1 MCCEIGMRLWQKR
14 LMRVEADGEIME
26 YVKTTVYL
34 SAATRRKVACLVS
47 IIGLLALGGCKG
59 KDVPINYSGP
69 LADWPQYGADI
80 SGDRYSRATQID
92 RNNVDQ
98 LEEAWTYHTGDLI
111 LTTDEGYGT
120 SFQNTP
126 IVVGDTLYG
135 CTPLN
140 RVFALDAE
148 TGKERWV
155 HDPEVD
161 LEGAI
166 LKICRGV
173 SYWKDEEAVT
183 GSECAE
189 RIFLGTLDARMVALD
204 AKTGK
209 ACTDFGQAG
218 EVDLSEGIGNRIP
231 GEYGVTSPPL
241 ILGDALVTG
250 TMVLDNIRVDAPGG
264 VVRAY
269 DVRTGKQLWSWDPL
283 PPGRRFIETTGPDGE
298 NVRYHRGTTN
308 AWSILSGDAE
318 RGLVF
323 VPTGNTAPDYFGAG
337 RDGLDYYSS
346 SVVALDI
353 KTGEPVW
360 NFQTVHHD
368 VWDYD
373 VPSQPGLF
381 EFKSENGPVPA
392 LAQATK
398 LGHIFLLNR
407 VTGEPLFPV
416 EERAVPQDGAKGE
429 FFAPTQ
435 PFPTRPP
442 PIHPQTLRPE
452 DAFGIT
458 PWDRADCQRKIAEL
472 RYEGP
477 FTPPETGGWIGF
489 PSYFGGSNWG
499 SVAIDPDKDLLVI
512 NVSRMASKLRLI
524 PRSEYD
530 ARVQEDGPDVSKL
543 ESWEPQAGTPYAVT
557 RGFLVSEWG
566 LPCSPPPWGTLVAID
581 LTSGEIRWEVPL
593 GTTADLAPLG
603 LALPLGVPSQGG
615 PIMTGSGLIFIAATM
630 DDYLRAFDSDTGDEL
645 WKARLPAGGQA
656 TPLTYRVRPGGKQ
669 YVVVAAG
676 GHVMMETTPGDSLV
690 AFALPD

>member
-1 MCCEIGMRLWQKR
+1 
-14 LMRVEADGEIME
+14 MRVDVDGENME
-26 YVKTTVYL
+26 YVKMRVYF
-34 SAATRRKVACLVS
+34 SATTRRKVACLVS
-47 IIGLLALGGCKG
+47 MIGLLALGGCKG
-59 KDVPINYSGP
+59 KDVPVNYSGP
-69 LADWPQYGADI
+69 LADWPQYGASI
-80 SGDRYSRATQID
+80 SGDRYSPATQID

-98 LEEAWTYHTGDLI
+98 LEEAWTYHTGDLV

-173 SYWKDEEAVT
+173 SYWKDEEAAT

-204 AKTGK
+204 AKTGQ

-218 EVDLSEGIGNRIP
+218 AVDLSEGIGNRIP

-241 ILGDALVTG
+241 IIGDALVTG
-250 TMVLDNIRVDAPGG
+250 AMVLDNIRVDAPGG

-283 PPGRRFIETTGPDGE
+283 PPGRRFVETTGSDGE
-298 NVRYHRGTTN
+298 IVRYHRGTTN

-381 EFKSENGPVPA
+381 EFKSQNGPVPA

-499 SVAIDPDKDLLVI
+499 SVAIDPDRDLLVI

-524 PRSEYD
+524 PRSEYE
-530 ARVQEDGPDVSKL
+530 ARMQEDGAEASKL

-566 LPCSPPPWGTLVAID
+566 LPCSPPPWGTLVGID
-581 LTSGEIRWEVPL
+581 LVSGEIRWEVPL

-630 DDYLRAFDSDTGDEL
+630 DDYLRAFDTDTGDEL